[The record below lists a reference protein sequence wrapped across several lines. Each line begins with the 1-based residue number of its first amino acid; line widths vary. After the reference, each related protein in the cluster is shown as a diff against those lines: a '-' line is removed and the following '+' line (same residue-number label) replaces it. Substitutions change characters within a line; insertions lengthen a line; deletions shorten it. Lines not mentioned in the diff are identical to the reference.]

1 MNVWTSRRPQAEW
14 TDPPPVPRRRIP
26 RDDCAEAAAAEVGRR
41 QAVAAAAARATL
53 ARACLPTFVEPF
65 CGALAVTFGLQPDR
79 ALLNH
84 ANPHVIYRTPA
95 REVLAVR
102 NL

>member
-1 MNVWTSRRPQAEW
+1 VRSNRSLGAIR
-14 TDPPPVPRRRIP
+14 
-26 RDDCAEAAAAEVGRR
+26 EAFALRTHGTAEVGRR
-41 QAVAAAAARATL
+41 HALQLPQFAPLWREHAY
-53 ARACLPTFVEPF
+53 PTFVEPF
-65 CGALAVTFGLQPDR
+65 CGALALTFGLQPDR

>member
-1 MNVWTSRRPQAEW
+1 MDEPSSAGRVTLRPCPGVESLETTALK
-14 TDPPPVPRRRIP
+14 PS
-26 RDDCAEAAAAEVGRR
+26 AAEVGRR